1 MACSMY
7 VLSWYTNKK
16 SRKILN
22 TKTLKS
28 TPRQILAI
36 YSITYVISDTNMR
49 SFQDMLMIYL
59 IATPCTWNHRVK
71 YLYMGRNLVLLRK
84 KYKKNMFIENYCHKI
99 LCILYQRN
107 PFIKLFML
115 AFMPNDT
122 IKSRISEIPATHSG
136 QLVQLLDIR
145 CLIEI
150 LFLCNW
156 NSSENSLCLKVKHQ
170 KLTFCFFLEI
180 RHFRFMITI
189 SHMMPVLIV

>member
-1 MACSMY
+1 
-7 VLSWYTNKK
+7 
-16 SRKILN
+16 
-22 TKTLKS
+22 
-28 TPRQILAI
+28 
-36 YSITYVISDTNMR
+36 
-49 SFQDMLMIYL
+49 
-59 IATPCTWNHRVK
+59 
-71 YLYMGRNLVLLRK
+71 
-84 KYKKNMFIENYCHKI
+84 MFIENYCHKI

-156 NSSENSLCLKVKHQ
+156 NSSENSLCLKVKHLHPP
-170 KLTFCFFLEI
+170 KINILFLLRNPPFSFYDYHFTYDASIDCLTYTVTYGCLVFFI
-180 RHFRFMITI
+180 FFFF
-189 SHMMPVLIV
+189 SFFNYCYF